1 MFAIPFTRPD
11 SHTDFHF
18 SILDDTPCAHQP
30 VRLFIIDSLAHL
42 ESAVHQLQFTKLV
55 LMLSI
60 VQNFQQHLRVY
71 NTFPAIDDMDN
82 TSDSEP

>member
-1 MFAIPFTRPD
+1 MNLIIR
-11 SHTDFHF
+11 
-18 SILDDTPCAHQP
+18 SIC
-30 VRLFIIDSLAHL
+30 SLEEELGVMAWI
-42 ESAVHQLQFTKLV
+42 ERVPSQSNPAD